1 MGALFMISIFSIAAI
16 AAAGGDTRGSRYD
29 QDDKQALA
37 AAEAGIADYFFHLDQ
52 TPTTGRAAPER
63 RRRHCPC
70 HTRSNQQF
78 TGTPPSGRRWRDVPG
93 SNSRYSIELIPAPGK
108 TACNPADPIGSMID
122 RDGNLRIRSTGN
134 VKGTANYRAQVATFR
149 AKGFLDFLY
158 FTDLGNQDPIYADV
172 LADEYGLSD
181 APSPTVGRRSTRGRP
196 TSASAT
202 GGAPRRPPGRGV
214 SSCPRGA
221 ARSRSTRVTGIRS
234 TGRTR

>member
-1 MGALFMISIFSIAAI
+1 M
-16 AAAGGDTRGSRYD
+16 
-29 QDDKQALA
+29 
-37 AAEAGIADYFFHLDQ
+37 
-52 TPTTGRAAPER
+52 
-63 RRRHCPC
+63 
-70 HTRSNQQF
+70 
-78 TGTPPSGRRWRDVPG
+78 PG

-181 APSPTVGRRSTRGRP
+181 APTRSTTASGQPDGGPKLDAWTADKCERHWWGTQATSGAGRQQLPTWRGQIEIYPGYWYPFNGSYEVR
-196 TSASAT
+196 TDRIRIDVD
-202 GGAPRRPPGRGV
+202 GDGDIDNIPGR
-214 SSCPRGA
+214 A
-221 ARSRSTRVTGIRS
+221 ARSPSETPTSQRGGPGHSPLQRDAGLQP
-234 TGRTR
+234 